1 MTVKLAL
8 KEWQFSDGLNSLDNP
23 ANVSSRQAL
32 YGPSFQSTTG
42 RKLKITVVE
51 GRNLMF
57 RSGKIEPYV
66 KLQYGK
72 VGAFPLNF
80 NFLVRGV
87 HGLGWHDFRNI
98 GLAAHLV
105 NWVGLGW
112 AGPGRVEPGFVTFVW
127 LKCTKL

>member
-8 KEWQFSDGLNSLDNP
+8 KEWQFSDGLDSLDNP

-72 VGAFPLNF
+72 VGAFPLISTS
-80 NFLVRGV
+80 L
-87 HGLGWHDFRNI
+87 LGEFMGW
-98 GLAAHLV
+98 GEAYLCLARL
-105 NWVGLGW
+105 
-112 AGPGRVEPGFVTFVW
+112 
-127 LKCTKL
+127 